1 MELIFAVFKYV
12 LTGFF
17 GLIALL
23 FVAALVFG
31 KRIRK
36 RWELEAEFHD
46 AGGREFGEFDMEMSR
61 VEKEERDYRLKAK
74 LQMRHDSLQLHD
86 TVRVLVEDRIVL
98 EGMVEKAGRVF
109 LGNDHIRSTID
120 APAAGQLCRVMVG
133 SVELANA
140 RLVRD

>member
-1 MELIFAVFKYV
+1 MSFASGSIRARTHRKDSVLELIFAVFKYV

-46 AGGREFGEFDMEMSR
+46 AGGRAG
-61 VEKEERDYRLKAK
+61 
-74 LQMRHDSLQLHD
+74 
-86 TVRVLVEDRIVL
+86 VRR
-98 EGMVEKAGRVF
+98 R
-109 LGNDHIRSTID
+109 
-120 APAAGQLCRVMVG
+120 
-133 SVELANA
+133 
-140 RLVRD
+140 